1 LVLENGEKK
10 MVEATIEKKLNDD
23 ILEKNTLR
31 NEIEGYVR
39 TVSKWRDKLI
49 NLKNFQ
55 GQAKYADSI
64 KRYVTRIEGLRI
76 ELNQLNEE
84 VEKNIR
90 ETGKFADADVKA
102 FTSQLEQ
109 DVSKYI
115 GETEKN
121 VTKKKIKIKINPAQA
136 KKKTKAKSKGTGKGV
151 GSLEQKIEK
160 AMGRVSKDMEEVERV
175 AGKMIILN
183 RNLKKVGG
191 SASEDSYTQ
200 ELKRIARE
208 KAIYS

>member
-1 LVLENGEKK
+1 MLF
-10 MVEATIEKKLNDD
+10 
-23 ILEKNTLR
+23 R
-31 NEIEGYVR
+31 
-39 TVSKWRDKLI
+39 S
-49 NLKNFQ
+49 F
-55 GQAKYADSI
+55 
-64 KRYVTRIEGLRI
+64 
-76 ELNQLNEE
+76 NQMNEE

-102 FTSQLEQ
+102 FSSQLEQ
-109 DVSKYI
+109 EASKYI

-121 VTKKKIKIKINPAQA
+121 VPKKKFKIKINPAQA

-151 GSLEQKIEK
+151 GSLEQKVEK
-160 AMGRVSKDMEEVERV
+160 AIGRVSEGLEEAERI

-183 RNLKKVGG
+183 RNLKKVDG

>member
-1 LVLENGEKK
+1 
-10 MVEATIEKKLNDD
+10 MVETTIEKKLHDD

-31 NEIEGYVR
+31 NEIEGYVQ
-39 TVSKWRDKLI
+39 TVSKWRDKLAD
-49 NLKNFQ
+49 LKSFQ
-55 GQAKYADSI
+55 GQTKYADSI
-64 KRYVTRIEGLRI
+64 KRYVTKIEGLRV

-102 FTSQLEQ
+102 FSSQLEQ

-115 GETEKN
+115 GETEK
-121 VTKKKIKIKINPAQA
+121 KAPEKKIKIKPNPAQA

-160 AMGRVSKDMEEVERV
+160 AIGRVSEGLEEAERI
-175 AGKMIILN
+175 AGKMIVLN
-183 RNLKKVGG
+183 KNLKKVDG
-191 SASEDSYTQ
+191 SASDDTYTL

-208 KAIYS
+208 NAIYS

>member
-1 LVLENGEKK
+1 
-10 MVEATIEKKLNDD
+10 MVETTIEKKLNDD

-39 TVSKWRDKLI
+39 TVSKWRDKLAD
-49 NLKNFQ
+49 LKNFQ
-55 GQAKYADSI
+55 GQTKYADSI
-64 KRYVTRIEGLRI
+64 KRYVTKIEGLRV

-102 FTSQLEQ
+102 FSSQLEQ
-109 DVSKYI
+109 EVGKYI

-121 VTKKKIKIKINPAQA
+121 VSKKKIKIKVNPAQA
-136 KKKTKAKSKGTGKGV
+136 KKKSKAKSKGTGKGV
-151 GSLEQKIEK
+151 GTLQQKVDK
-160 AMGRVSKDMEEVERV
+160 AVGRVNEGLEEVERV
-175 AGKMIILN
+175 AGKMITLN
-183 RNLKKVGG
+183 RNLKKVDGA
-191 SASEDSYTQ
+191 ASKDLYTQ

>member
-1 LVLENGEKK
+1 
-10 MVEATIEKKLNDD
+10 MVETTIEKKLHDD

-39 TVSKWRDKLI
+39 TVSKWRDKLAD
-49 NLKNFQ
+49 LKSFQ
-55 GQAKYADSI
+55 GQTKYADSI
-64 KRYVTRIEGLRI
+64 KRYVTKIEGLRV
-76 ELNQLNEE
+76 ELNELNEE

-102 FTSQLEQ
+102 FSSQLEQ

-115 GETEKN
+115 GETEK
-121 VTKKKIKIKINPAQA
+121 KAPEKKIKIKPNPAQA

-151 GSLEQKIEK
+151 GSLEQKIKTAIE
-160 AMGRVSKDMEEVERV
+160 RVSKDMEEAERI
-175 AGKMIILN
+175 AGKMIVLN
-183 RNLKKVGG
+183 KNLKKVDG
-191 SASEDSYTQ
+191 SASDDSYTL

-208 KAIYS
+208 NAIYS

>member
-1 LVLENGEKK
+1 
-10 MVEATIEKKLNDD
+10 MVETTIEKKLNDD

-39 TVSKWRDKLI
+39 TVSQWRDKLV

-55 GQAKYADSI
+55 GQTKYADSI
-64 KRYVTRIEGLRI
+64 KRYVTRIEGLRV

-102 FTSQLEQ
+102 FTSQLEKEISGIIEA
-109 DVSKYI
+109 DKESKQKK
-115 GETEKN
+115 TS
-121 VTKKKIKIKINPAQA
+121 KKKIKIKINPAQA
-136 KKKTKAKSKGTGKGV
+136 KKKSKAKSKGTGKGI
-151 GSLEQKIEK
+151 GSLEQKVEK
-160 AMGRVSKDMEEVERV
+160 AIGRVSEGLEEAERI

-183 RNLKKVGG
+183 RNLKKVDG

-208 KAIYS
+208 KAIYG

>member
-1 LVLENGEKK
+1 
-10 MVEATIEKKLNDD
+10 MVETTIEKKLHDD

-39 TVSKWRDKLI
+39 TVSKWRDKLAD
-49 NLKNFQ
+49 LKSFQ
-55 GQAKYADSI
+55 GQTKYADSI
-64 KRYVTRIEGLRI
+64 KRYVTKIEGLRV

-102 FTSQLEQ
+102 FSSQLEQ

-115 GETEKN
+115 GETEK
-121 VTKKKIKIKINPAQA
+121 KAPEKKIKIKPNPAQA

-151 GSLEQKIEK
+151 GSLEQKIK
-160 AMGRVSKDMEEVERV
+160 TAIGRVSKDMEEAERI
-175 AGKMIILN
+175 AGKMIVLN
-183 RNLKKVGG
+183 KHLKKVDG
-191 SASEDSYTQ
+191 SASDDSYTQ

-208 KAIYS
+208 NAIYS

>member
-1 LVLENGEKK
+1 
-10 MVEATIEKKLNDD
+10 MVETTIEKKLHDD

-39 TVSKWRDKLI
+39 TVSKWRNKLAD
-49 NLKNFQ
+49 LKSFQ
-55 GQAKYADSI
+55 GQTKYADSI
-64 KRYVTRIEGLRI
+64 KRYVTKIEGLRV
-76 ELNQLNEE
+76 ELNELNEE

-102 FTSQLEQ
+102 FSSQLEQ

-115 GETEKN
+115 GETEKKES
-121 VTKKKIKIKINPAQA
+121 KKKIKIKPNPAQA
-136 KKKTKAKSKGTGKGV
+136 KKKTKAKSKGTGRGV

-160 AMGRVSKDMEEVERV
+160 AIGRVSEGLEEAERI
-175 AGKMIILN
+175 AGKMITLSK
-183 RNLKKVGG
+183 NLKKVSG
-191 SASEDSYTQ
+191 SASDDSYTQ

>member
-1 LVLENGEKK
+1 
-10 MVEATIEKKLNDD
+10 MVETTIEKKLNDD

-31 NEIEGYVR
+31 NEIEGCVR
-39 TVSKWRDKLI
+39 IVAKWRDKLADT
-49 NLKNFQ
+49 KSFQ
-55 GQAKYADSI
+55 EQTKYADSI
-64 KRYVTRIEGLRI
+64 KRFVTRIEGLRV
-76 ELNQLNEE
+76 EFNQLNEE
-84 VEKNIR
+84 VERNIR

-102 FTSQLEQ
+102 FSSQLEQ
-109 DVSKYI
+109 EVSKYI

-121 VTKKKIKIKINPAQA
+121 LPKKKIKIKANPAKA
-136 KKKTKAKSKGTGKGV
+136 KKKSKAKSKGTGKGV

-160 AMGRVSKDMEEVERV
+160 TMERVSKDMEEAERI
-175 AGKMIILN
+175 AGKMITLN
-183 RNLKKVGG
+183 KNLKKVDG

>member
-1 LVLENGEKK
+1 
-10 MVEATIEKKLNDD
+10 MVETTIEKKLNDD

-39 TVSKWRDKLI
+39 TVSKWRDKLAD
-49 NLKNFQ
+49 LKNFQ
-55 GQAKYADSI
+55 GQTKYADSI
-64 KRYVTRIEGLRI
+64 KRYVTKIEGLRV

-102 FTSQLEQ
+102 FSSQLEQ
-109 DVSKYI
+109 EVGKYI

-121 VTKKKIKIKINPAQA
+121 VSKKKIKIKVNPAQA
-136 KKKTKAKSKGTGKGV
+136 KKKSKAKSKGTGKGV
-151 GSLEQKIEK
+151 GTLQQKVDK
-160 AMGRVSKDMEEVERV
+160 AVKRVDEGLEEVERV
-175 AGKMIILN
+175 AGKMITLN
-183 RNLKKVGG
+183 RNLKKVDGT
-191 SASEDSYTQ
+191 ASKDLYTQ
-200 ELKRIARE
+200 ELKRIVRE

>member
-1 LVLENGEKK
+1 
-10 MVEATIEKKLNDD
+10 MVETTIEKKLHDD

-39 TVSKWRDKLI
+39 TVSKWRNKLAD
-49 NLKNFQ
+49 LKSFQ
-55 GQAKYADSI
+55 GQTKYADSI
-64 KRYVTRIEGLRI
+64 KRYVTKIEGLRV
-76 ELNQLNEE
+76 ELNELNEE

-102 FTSQLEQ
+102 FSSQLEQ

-115 GETEKN
+115 GETEKKES
-121 VTKKKIKIKINPAQA
+121 KKKIKIKPNPAQA

-151 GSLEQKIEK
+151 GSLEQKIKTAIE
-160 AMGRVSKDMEEVERV
+160 RVSKDMEEAERI
-175 AGKMIILN
+175 AGKMIVLN
-183 RNLKKVGG
+183 KNLKKVDG
-191 SASEDSYTQ
+191 SASDDTYTL

-208 KAIYS
+208 NAIYS

>member
-1 LVLENGEKK
+1 
-10 MVEATIEKKLNDD
+10 MVETTIEKKLNDD

-31 NEIEGYVR
+31 NEIEGCVR
-39 TVSKWRDKLI
+39 TVSIWRDKLV
-49 NLKNFQ
+49 NMKSFQ
-55 GQAKYADSI
+55 GQTKYADSI
-64 KRYVTRIEGLRI
+64 KRYVTRIEGLRV

-102 FTSQLEQ
+102 FSSQLEQ
-109 DVSKYI
+109 EVSKYI
-115 GETEKN
+115 GETKKN
-121 VTKKKIKIKINPAQA
+121 LPKKKIKIKANPAKA
-136 KKKTKAKSKGTGKGV
+136 KKKSKAKSKGTGKGV

-160 AMGRVSKDMEEVERV
+160 TMERVSKDMEEAERI
-175 AGKMIILN
+175 AGKMITLN
-183 RNLKKVGG
+183 KNLKKVDG

>member
-1 LVLENGEKK
+1 
-10 MVEATIEKKLNDD
+10 MVETTIEKKLNDD

-31 NEIEGYVR
+31 NEIEGYVQ
-39 TVSKWRDKLI
+39 TVSKWRDKLAD
-49 NLKNFQ
+49 LKSFQ
-55 GQAKYADSI
+55 GQTKYADSI
-64 KRYVTRIEGLRI
+64 KRYVTKIEGLRV

-102 FTSQLEQ
+102 FSSQLEQ

-115 GETEKN
+115 GETEKKES
-121 VTKKKIKIKINPAQA
+121 KKKIKIKPNPAQA

-160 AMGRVSKDMEEVERV
+160 AIGRVSEGLEEAERI

-183 RNLKKVGG
+183 RNLKKVDG

>member
-1 LVLENGEKK
+1 
-10 MVEATIEKKLNDD
+10 MVETTIEKKLHDD

-39 TVSKWRDKLI
+39 TVSKWRNKLAD
-49 NLKNFQ
+49 LKSFQ
-55 GQAKYADSI
+55 GQTKYADSI
-64 KRYVTRIEGLRI
+64 KRYVTKIEGLRV
-76 ELNQLNEE
+76 ELNELNEE

-102 FTSQLEQ
+102 FSSQLEQ
-109 DVSKYI
+109 EVSKYI
-115 GETEKN
+115 GETEKKES
-121 VTKKKIKIKINPAQA
+121 KKKIKIKPNPAQA

-160 AMGRVSKDMEEVERV
+160 AIGRVSEGLEEAERI

-183 RNLKKVGG
+183 RNLKKVDG

>member
-1 LVLENGEKK
+1 
-10 MVEATIEKKLNDD
+10 MVETTIEKKLNDE

-39 TVSKWRDKLI
+39 TVAKWRGKLTDM
-49 NLKNFQ
+49 KSFQ
-55 GQAKYADSI
+55 GQTKYADSI
-64 KRYVTRIEGLRI
+64 KRYVTRIEGLRV

-102 FTSQLEQ
+102 FSSQLEQ
-109 DVSKYI
+109 EVSKYI

-121 VTKKKIKIKINPAQA
+121 LPKKKIKIKVNPAQA
-136 KKKTKAKSKGTGKGV
+136 KKKSKAKSKGTGKGV

-160 AMGRVSKDMEEVERV
+160 TMGRVSKDMEEAERI
-175 AGKMIILN
+175 ARKMIILN
-183 RNLKKVGG
+183 KNLKKVSG
-191 SASEDSYTQ
+191 ASDDSYTQ

>member
-1 LVLENGEKK
+1 
-10 MVEATIEKKLNDD
+10 MVETTIEKKLNDD

-31 NEIEGYVR
+31 NEIEGYVQ
-39 TVSKWRDKLI
+39 TVSKWRDKLAD
-49 NLKNFQ
+49 LKSFQ
-55 GQAKYADSI
+55 GQTKYADSI
-64 KRYVTRIEGLRI
+64 KRYVTKIEGLRV

-102 FTSQLEQ
+102 FSSQLEQ
-109 DVSKYI
+109 ETSKYI

-121 VTKKKIKIKINPAQA
+121 VPKKKFKIKINPAQA

-151 GSLEQKIEK
+151 GSLEQKVEK
-160 AMGRVSKDMEEVERV
+160 AIGRVSEGLEEAERI

-183 RNLKKVGG
+183 RNLKKVDG

>member
-1 LVLENGEKK
+1 
-10 MVEATIEKKLNDD
+10 MVETTIEKKLNND
-23 ILEKNTLR
+23 ILQKNTLR

-39 TVSKWRDKLI
+39 TVSQWRDKLV

-55 GQAKYADSI
+55 GQTKYADSI
-64 KRYVTRIEGLRI
+64 KRYVTRIEGLRV
-76 ELNQLNEE
+76 EFNQMNEE

-102 FTSQLEQ
+102 FSSQLEQ
-109 DVSKYI
+109 EASKYI

-121 VTKKKIKIKINPAQA
+121 VPKKKFKIKTNPAQA
-136 KKKTKAKSKGTGKGV
+136 KKKTKAKSKGMGKGV
-151 GSLEQKIEK
+151 GSLEQKVEK
-160 AMGRVSKDMEEVERV
+160 AIGRVSEGLEEAERI

-183 RNLKKVGG
+183 RNLKKVDG

>member
-1 LVLENGEKK
+1 
-10 MVEATIEKKLNDD
+10 MVETTIEKKLHDD

-39 TVSKWRDKLI
+39 TVSKWRDKLAD
-49 NLKNFQ
+49 LKSFQ
-55 GQAKYADSI
+55 GQTKYADSI
-64 KRYVTRIEGLRI
+64 KRYVTKIEGLRV

-102 FTSQLEQ
+102 FSSQLEQ
-109 DVSKYI
+109 EVSKYI
-115 GETEKN
+115 GETEKKES
-121 VTKKKIKIKINPAQA
+121 KKKIKIKPNPAQA

-151 GSLEQKIEK
+151 GSLEQKVEK
-160 AMGRVSKDMEEVERV
+160 AIGRVSEGLEEAERI

-183 RNLKKVGG
+183 RNLKKVDG

>member
-1 LVLENGEKK
+1 
-10 MVEATIEKKLNDD
+10 MVETTIEKKLHDD

-39 TVSKWRDKLI
+39 TVSKWRDKLAD
-49 NLKNFQ
+49 LKSFQ
-55 GQAKYADSI
+55 GQTKYADSI
-64 KRYVTRIEGLRI
+64 KRYVTKIEGLRV

-102 FTSQLEQ
+102 FSSQLEQ

-115 GETEKN
+115 GETEK
-121 VTKKKIKIKINPAQA
+121 KAPEKKIKIKPNPAQA

-151 GSLEQKIEK
+151 GSLEQKIK
-160 AMGRVSKDMEEVERV
+160 TAIGRVSKDMEEAERI
-175 AGKMIILN
+175 AGKMIVLN
-183 RNLKKVGG
+183 KNLKKVDG
-191 SASEDSYTQ
+191 SASDDSYTQ

>member
-1 LVLENGEKK
+1 
-10 MVEATIEKKLNDD
+10 MVETTIEKKLHDD

-39 TVSKWRDKLI
+39 TVSKWRNKLAD
-49 NLKNFQ
+49 LKSFQ
-55 GQAKYADSI
+55 GQTKYADSI
-64 KRYVTRIEGLRI
+64 KRYVTKIEGLRV
-76 ELNQLNEE
+76 ELNELNEE

-102 FTSQLEQ
+102 FSSQLEQ

-115 GETEKN
+115 GETEKKES
-121 VTKKKIKIKINPAQA
+121 KKKIKIKPNPAQA

-160 AMGRVSKDMEEVERV
+160 AIGRVSEGLKEAERI
-175 AGKMIILN
+175 AGKMITLN
-183 RNLKKVGG
+183 KNLKKVSG
-191 SASEDSYTQ
+191 SASDDSYTQ

>member
-1 LVLENGEKK
+1 
-10 MVEATIEKKLNDD
+10 MVETTIEKKLHDD

-39 TVSKWRDKLI
+39 TVSKWRDKLAD
-49 NLKNFQ
+49 LKSFQ
-55 GQAKYADSI
+55 GQTKYADSI
-64 KRYVTRIEGLRI
+64 KRYVTKIEGLRV

-102 FTSQLEQ
+102 FSSQLEQ
-109 DVSKYI
+109 EVSKYI
-115 GETEKN
+115 GETEKKES
-121 VTKKKIKIKINPAQA
+121 KKKIKIKPNPAQA
-136 KKKTKAKSKGTGKGV
+136 KKKTKAKSKGTGRGV

-160 AMGRVSKDMEEVERV
+160 AIGRVSEGLEEAERI

-183 RNLKKVGG
+183 KNLKKVSG
-191 SASEDSYTQ
+191 SAPDDSYTQ

>member
-1 LVLENGEKK
+1 

-39 TVSKWRDKLI
+39 TVSKWRDKLAD
-49 NLKNFQ
+49 LKSFQ
-55 GQAKYADSI
+55 GQTKYADSI
-64 KRYVTRIEGLRI
+64 KRYVTKIEGLRV

-102 FTSQLEQ
+102 FSSQLEQ
-109 DVSKYI
+109 EVSKYI

-121 VTKKKIKIKINPAQA
+121 VSKKKIKIKINPAQA
-136 KKKTKAKSKGTGKGV
+136 KKKSKAKSKGTGKGV
-151 GSLEQKIEK
+151 GSLEQKVEK
-160 AMGRVSKDMEEVERV
+160 AIGRVSEGLEEAERI

-183 RNLKKVGG
+183 RNLKKVDG

>member
-1 LVLENGEKK
+1 
-10 MVEATIEKKLNDD
+10 MVETTIEKKLHDD

-39 TVSKWRDKLI
+39 TVSKWRDKLAD
-49 NLKNFQ
+49 LKSFQ
-55 GQAKYADSI
+55 GQTKYADSI
-64 KRYVTRIEGLRI
+64 KRYVTKIEGLRV

-102 FTSQLEQ
+102 FSSQLEQ

-115 GETEKN
+115 GETEK
-121 VTKKKIKIKINPAQA
+121 KAPEKKIKIKPNPAQA

-151 GSLEQKIEK
+151 GSLEQKIKTAIE
-160 AMGRVSKDMEEVERV
+160 RVSKDMEEAERI
-175 AGKMIILN
+175 AGKMIVLN
-183 RNLKKVGG
+183 KNLKKVDG
-191 SASEDSYTQ
+191 SASDDSYTQ

-208 KAIYS
+208 NAIYS

>member
-1 LVLENGEKK
+1 
-10 MVEATIEKKLNDD
+10 MVETTIEKKLNND
-23 ILEKNTLR
+23 ILQKNTLR

-39 TVSKWRDKLI
+39 TVSQWRDKLV

-55 GQAKYADSI
+55 GQTKYADSI
-64 KRYVTRIEGLRI
+64 KRYVTRIEGLRV
-76 ELNQLNEE
+76 EFNQMNEE

-102 FTSQLEQ
+102 LSSQLEQ
-109 DVSKYI
+109 EASKYI

-121 VTKKKIKIKINPAQA
+121 VPKKKFKIKINPAQA

-151 GSLEQKIEK
+151 GSLEQKVEK
-160 AMGRVSKDMEEVERV
+160 AIGRVSEGLEEAERI

-183 RNLKKVGG
+183 RNLKKVDG

>member
-1 LVLENGEKK
+1 
-10 MVEATIEKKLNDD
+10 MVETTIEKKLHDD

-39 TVSKWRDKLI
+39 TVSKWRNKLAD
-49 NLKNFQ
+49 LKSFQ
-55 GQAKYADSI
+55 GQTKYADSI
-64 KRYVTRIEGLRI
+64 KRYVTKIEGLRV

-102 FTSQLEQ
+102 FSSQLEQ

-115 GETEKN
+115 GETEK
-121 VTKKKIKIKINPAQA
+121 KAPEKKIKIKPNPAQA

-151 GSLEQKIEK
+151 GSLEQKIK
-160 AMGRVSKDMEEVERV
+160 TAIGRVSKDMEEAERI
-175 AGKMIILN
+175 AGKMIVLN
-183 RNLKKVGG
+183 KNLKKVDG
-191 SASEDSYTQ
+191 SASDDSYTL

-208 KAIYS
+208 NAIYS

>member
-1 LVLENGEKK
+1 
-10 MVEATIEKKLNDD
+10 MVETTIEKKLNDD

-31 NEIEGYVR
+31 NEIEGCVR
-39 TVSKWRDKLI
+39 TVSKWRDKLADM
-49 NLKNFQ
+49 KSFQ
-55 GQAKYADSI
+55 GQTKYADSI
-64 KRYVTRIEGLRI
+64 KRYVTRIEGLRV

-90 ETGKFADADVKA
+90 ETGEFSDKDVKA
-102 FTSQLEQ
+102 FTSQLEKE
-109 DVSKYI
+109 VSKYI
-115 GETEKN
+115 GETEKSSP
-121 VTKKKIKIKINPAQA
+121 KKKIKIKANPAQA
-136 KKKTKAKSKGTGKGV
+136 KKKSKAKSKGTGKGV

-160 AMGRVSKDMEEVERV
+160 AIGKVSKDMEEAERI

-183 RNLKKVGG
+183 KNLKKVDG
-191 SASEDSYTQ
+191 SASDGSYTQ

>member
-1 LVLENGEKK
+1 
-10 MVEATIEKKLNDD
+10 MVETTIEKKLNDD

-31 NEIEGYVR
+31 NEIEGYVQ
-39 TVSKWRDKLI
+39 TVSKWRDKLAD
-49 NLKNFQ
+49 LKSFQ
-55 GQAKYADSI
+55 GQTKYADSI
-64 KRYVTRIEGLRI
+64 KRYVTKIEGLRV

-102 FTSQLEQ
+102 FSSQLDQE
-109 DVSKYI
+109 VSKYI
-115 GETEKN
+115 GETEKKAS
-121 VTKKKIKIKINPAQA
+121 KKKIKIKPNPAQA
-136 KKKTKAKSKGTGKGV
+136 KKKSKAKSKGTGKGV

-160 AMGRVSKDMEEVERV
+160 AIGRVSEGLEEAERI

-183 RNLKKVGG
+183 KNLKKVSG
-191 SASEDSYTQ
+191 SAPDDSYTQ

>member
-1 LVLENGEKK
+1 
-10 MVEATIEKKLNDD
+10 MVETTIEKKLHDD

-39 TVSKWRDKLI
+39 TVSKWRDKLAD
-49 NLKNFQ
+49 LKSFQ
-55 GQAKYADSI
+55 GQTKYADSI
-64 KRYVTRIEGLRI
+64 KRYVTKIEGLRV

-102 FTSQLEQ
+102 FSSQLEQ

-115 GETEKN
+115 GETEK
-121 VTKKKIKIKINPAQA
+121 KAPEKKIKIKPNPAQA
-136 KKKTKAKSKGTGKGV
+136 KKKTKARSKGTGKGV
-151 GSLEQKIEK
+151 GSLEQKIK
-160 AMGRVSKDMEEVERV
+160 TAIGRVSKDMEEAERI
-175 AGKMIILN
+175 AGKMIVLN
-183 RNLKKVGG
+183 KNLKKVGG
-191 SASEDSYTQ
+191 SASDDSYTQ

-208 KAIYS
+208 NAIYS

>member
-1 LVLENGEKK
+1 
-10 MVEATIEKKLNDD
+10 MVETTIEKKLHDD

-39 TVSKWRDKLI
+39 TVSKWRDKLAD
-49 NLKNFQ
+49 LKSFQ
-55 GQAKYADSI
+55 GQTKYADSI
-64 KRYVTRIEGLRI
+64 KRYVTKIEGLRV

-102 FTSQLEQ
+102 FSSQLEQ

-115 GETEKN
+115 GETEK
-121 VTKKKIKIKINPAQA
+121 KAPEKKIKIKPNPAQA

-151 GSLEQKIEK
+151 GSLEQKIK
-160 AMGRVSKDMEEVERV
+160 TAIGRVSKDMEEAERI
-175 AGKMIILN
+175 AGKMIVLN
-183 RNLKKVGG
+183 KNLKKVDG
-191 SASEDSYTQ
+191 SASDDTYTL

-208 KAIYS
+208 NAIYS

>member
-1 LVLENGEKK
+1 
-10 MVEATIEKKLNDD
+10 MVETTIEKKLHDD

-39 TVSKWRDKLI
+39 TVSKWRNKLAD
-49 NLKNFQ
+49 LKSFQ
-55 GQAKYADSI
+55 GQTKYADSI
-64 KRYVTRIEGLRI
+64 KRYVTKIEGLRV
-76 ELNQLNEE
+76 ELNELNEE

-102 FTSQLEQ
+102 FSSQLEQ

-115 GETEKN
+115 GETEK
-121 VTKKKIKIKINPAQA
+121 KAPEKKIKIKPNPAQA

-151 GSLEQKIEK
+151 GSLEQKIK
-160 AMGRVSKDMEEVERV
+160 TAIGRVSKDMEEAERI
-175 AGKMIILN
+175 AGKMIVLN
-183 RNLKKVGG
+183 KNLKKVDG
-191 SASEDSYTQ
+191 SASDDSYTQ

-208 KAIYS
+208 NAIYS

>member
-1 LVLENGEKK
+1 
-10 MVEATIEKKLNDD
+10 MVETTIEKKLNDD

-31 NEIEGYVR
+31 NEIEGCVR
-39 TVSKWRDKLI
+39 TVSIWRDKLV
-49 NLKNFQ
+49 NMKSFQ
-55 GQAKYADSI
+55 GQTKYADSI
-64 KRYVTRIEGLRI
+64 KRYVTRIEGLRV

-102 FTSQLEQ
+102 FSSQLEQ
-109 DVSKYI
+109 EVSKYI

-121 VTKKKIKIKINPAQA
+121 LPKKKIKIKANPAKA
-136 KKKTKAKSKGTGKGV
+136 KKKSKAKSKGTGKGV

-160 AMGRVSKDMEEVERV
+160 TMERVSKDMEEAERI

-183 RNLKKVGG
+183 KNLKKVDG

-208 KAIYS
+208 KVIYS

>member
-1 LVLENGEKK
+1 
-10 MVEATIEKKLNDD
+10 MVETTIEKKLHDD

-39 TVSKWRDKLI
+39 TVSKWRDKLAD
-49 NLKNFQ
+49 LKSFQ
-55 GQAKYADSI
+55 GQTKYADSI
-64 KRYVTRIEGLRI
+64 KRYVTKIEGLRV

-102 FTSQLEQ
+102 FSSQLEQ

-115 GETEKN
+115 GETEK
-121 VTKKKIKIKINPAQA
+121 KAPEKKIKIKPNPAQA
-136 KKKTKAKSKGTGKGV
+136 KKKTKARSKGTGKGV
-151 GSLEQKIEK
+151 GSLEQKIKTAIE
-160 AMGRVSKDMEEVERV
+160 RVSKDMEEAERI
-175 AGKMIILN
+175 AGKMIVLN
-183 RNLKKVGG
+183 KNLKKVDG
-191 SASEDSYTQ
+191 SASDDSYTL

-208 KAIYS
+208 NAIYS

>member
-1 LVLENGEKK
+1 
-10 MVEATIEKKLNDD
+10 MVETTIEKRLNDD

-31 NEIEGYVR
+31 NEIEGCVR
-39 TVSKWRDKLI
+39 TVSKWRDKLV
-49 NLKNFQ
+49 NMKSFQ
-55 GQAKYADSI
+55 GQTKYADSI
-64 KRYVTRIEGLRI
+64 KRYVTRIEGLRV

-102 FTSQLEQ
+102 FSSELEQ
-109 DVSKYI
+109 EVSKYI

-121 VTKKKIKIKINPAQA
+121 VSKKKIKIKPNPAQA

-160 AMGRVSKDMEEVERV
+160 AIGRVSKDMEEAERI

-183 RNLKKVGG
+183 RNLKKVDG
-191 SASEDSYTQ
+191 SASDDSYTQ

>member
-1 LVLENGEKK
+1 
-10 MVEATIEKKLNDD
+10 MVETTIEKKLHDD

-39 TVSKWRDKLI
+39 TVSKWRDKLAD
-49 NLKNFQ
+49 LKSFQ
-55 GQAKYADSI
+55 GQTKYADSI
-64 KRYVTRIEGLRI
+64 KRYVTKIEGLRV

-102 FTSQLEQ
+102 FSSQLEQ

-115 GETEKN
+115 GETEK
-121 VTKKKIKIKINPAQA
+121 KAPEKKIKIKPNPAQA
-136 KKKTKAKSKGTGKGV
+136 KKKTKARSKGTGKGV
-151 GSLEQKIEK
+151 GSLEQKIKTAIE
-160 AMGRVSKDMEEVERV
+160 RVSKDMEEAERI
-175 AGKMIILN
+175 AGKMIVLN
-183 RNLKKVGG
+183 KNLKKVDG
-191 SASEDSYTQ
+191 SASDDTYTL

-208 KAIYS
+208 NAIYS

>member
-1 LVLENGEKK
+1 
-10 MVEATIEKKLNDD
+10 MVETTIEKKLNDD

-31 NEIEGYVR
+31 NEIEGCVR
-39 TVSKWRDKLI
+39 TVSIWRDKLV
-49 NLKNFQ
+49 NMKSFQ
-55 GQAKYADSI
+55 GQTKYADSI
-64 KRYVTRIEGLRI
+64 KRYVTRIEGLRV

-102 FTSQLEQ
+102 FSSQLEQ
-109 DVSKYI
+109 EVSKYI
-115 GETEKN
+115 GETKKN
-121 VTKKKIKIKINPAQA
+121 LPKKKIKIKANPAKA
-136 KKKTKAKSKGTGKGV
+136 KKKSKAKSKGTGKGV

-160 AMGRVSKDMEEVERV
+160 TMERVSKDMEEAERI

-183 RNLKKVGG
+183 KNLKKVDG

-208 KAIYS
+208 KVIYS

>member
-1 LVLENGEKK
+1 
-10 MVEATIEKKLNDD
+10 MVETTIEKKLPDD

-39 TVSKWRDKLI
+39 TVSKWRDKLAD
-49 NLKNFQ
+49 LKSFQ
-55 GQAKYADSI
+55 GQTKYADSI
-64 KRYVTRIEGLRI
+64 KRYVTKIEGLRV

-102 FTSQLEQ
+102 FSSQLDQE
-109 DVSKYI
+109 VSKYI
-115 GETEKN
+115 GETEKKAS
-121 VTKKKIKIKINPAQA
+121 KKKIKIKPNPAQA
-136 KKKTKAKSKGTGKGV
+136 KKKSKAKSKGTGKGV

-160 AMGRVSKDMEEVERV
+160 AIGRVSEGLEEAERI
-175 AGKMIILN
+175 AGKMITLSK
-183 RNLKKVGG
+183 NLKKVSG
-191 SASEDSYTQ
+191 SASDDSYTQ
-200 ELKRIARE
+200 ELKRITRE